1 VQQTAT
7 SHPSQMEL
15 IHNLFSSLR
24 SALTLETQSDIDES
38 YLSDAIDHADLER
51 RIAAQSRASSVA
63 PLNIGR

>member
-1 VQQTAT
+1 
-7 SHPSQMEL
+7 MEL

-51 RIAAQSRASSVA
+51 RIAAQSRNSSVT

>member
-1 VQQTAT
+1 
-7 SHPSQMEL
+7 MEL

-51 RIAAQSRASSVA
+51 RIASQSRASSMT

>member
-1 VQQTAT
+1 
-7 SHPSQMEL
+7 MEL
-15 IHNLFSSLR
+15 IQNLFSSLR

-51 RIAAQSRASSVA
+51 RIASQSRAHPFLA